1 MIVTSLYMMCA
12 MMLCCLPWFAC
23 AIDVPSNVPM
33 ITGEVAVT
41 SSSEATFNYVGTNG
55 WLRINTGASNAT
67 VSIATRNDQAA
78 EWTWRYIDQSNGVF
92 MTGVDQYT
100 QILVWTSQSTNVKY
114 AAGYLRAGYDG
125 TLCNRLFV
133 STQINE
139 DQYKFERATVDCFVD
154 GQLRNDLVL
163 TGQTTD
169 GVSAWV
175 YADGTRQRFT
185 NAQLTGSAV
194 SLHHSN
200 LPALTSNLNVKSQTP
215 STAVN
220 VGEVIQES
228 AYPCLVYGTFKYYTL
243 KDGECSSYN
252 DCGEP
257 NKTPVGL
264 ITGIVI
270 AVLVVIVVVVLIAF
284 LYKRCKKGRVENKSS
299 SSSSGSGSSSS
310 SSSKKS
316 QAY

>member
-1 MIVTSLYMMCA
+1 MCA
-12 MMLCCLPWFAC
+12 MMLCCLSCFAC

-41 SSSEATFNYVGTNG
+41 SSNEATFNFVGTNG
-55 WLRINTGASNAT
+55 WLRIDTGAASAT
-67 VSIATRNDQAA
+67 VSIATRNDPAA

-139 DQYKFERATVDCFVD
+139 DNYKFERTTVDCFVD
-154 GQLRNDLVL
+154 GQLRNDLIL
-163 TGQTTD
+163 TGQTD
-169 GVSAWV
+169 SGVSAWV
-175 YADGTRQRFT
+175 YADGRRQRFT

-200 LPALTSNLNVKSQTP
+200 LPAFTSALNVNSQTP
-215 STAVN
+215 SSAVN

-228 AYPCLVYGTFKYYTL
+228 AYPVLVYGTFKYSTL
-243 KDGECSSYN
+243 KDGECTSYN

-264 ITGIVI
+264 IAGIVI
-270 AVLVVIVVVVLIAF
+270 AIIVVIVVVVLITF
-284 LYKRCKKGRVENKSS
+284 LYKKCKKSRVENKSS
-299 SSSSGSGSSSS
+299 SSSSGSSSS